1 MSCLDV
7 TTCATDQIFSRIN
20 CNFTIRFIEHICNPI
35 NTCRRADELYDC
47 CSSNI
52 SECIIERVNSQLLP
66 TISPTLS
73 PTLVNLCGITCNRAP
88 STNKCYFYES
98 QNLDISCVDKEK
110 YYCCQTLILHVYI
123 TFGSIFLLITGCLYY
138 KYFIY
143 KYTRIVPDKT
153 ISNIMV

>member
-7 TTCATDQIFSRIN
+7 TTCATEQIFSRIN
-20 CNFTIRFIEHICNPI
+20 CNFTFSFIEYICNPT

-52 SECIIERVNSQLLP
+52 SDCIIERVNSQLLP
-66 TISPTLS
+66 IISPTLS
-73 PTLVNLCGITCNRAP
+73 PTLIKLCENKCNRPP
-88 STNKCYFYES
+88 SKIKCYWYES
-98 QNLDISCVDKEK
+98 QNLDIPCVDKEN
-110 YYCCQTLILHVYI
+110 YYCCQSVIYPIYI
-123 TFGSIFLLITGCLYY
+123 IFGSTFLLITGCLYY